1 MPTIKIELT
10 KTEID
15 TLRRKLGIKTKASPE
30 AVVNSYLNLILKSN
44 RTTEFIDNENYFTF

>member
-44 RTTEFIDNENYFTF
+44 RTTEFIENYFVF